1 MQYSDVD
8 LTDFLNVA
16 SGKGRKSKNKQMG
29 IHQMKNHLHNKGNYQ
44 QNEKATY

>member
-16 SGKGRKSKNKQMG
+16 SGKGRKSKNKHMG

-44 QNEKATY
+44 QNEKAAY